1 METRAK
7 KKESL
12 KTAVNKQVTAINL
25 TKTPNMKCPIR
36 RDIQHKKLFI
46 MRFLATHIYK
56 SEWIE
61 DTKDEKVLFDRLTK
75 IVHGCGVPPNEPKSS
90 DCGRKTRSQTSP
102 ASKAKTPA
110 PSIRIGARIESRAK
124 DAKRPKHTIA
134 KHSPPGHLK
143 NLSRLAAK
151 HTRATSANDSSLH
164 GKVTYNVTTC
174 DKTNGDKQ
182 MMSGKFHVNVA
193 KQLSCHSHY
202 SRFSQSCRQ
211 CCYDELR
218 TVQLCE
224 GIRPGCLP

>member
-75 IVHGCGVPPNEPKSS
+75 IVHGCGGEFFVCIDHLSINLF
-90 DCGRKTRSQTSP
+90 TS
-102 ASKAKTPA
+102 
-110 PSIRIGARIESRAK
+110 
-124 DAKRPKHTIA
+124 
-134 KHSPPGHLK
+134 
-143 NLSRLAAK
+143 
-151 HTRATSANDSSLH
+151 
-164 GKVTYNVTTC
+164 VTV
-174 DKTNGDKQ
+174 
-182 MMSGKFHVNVA
+182 
-193 KQLSCHSHY
+193 
-202 SRFSQSCRQ
+202 
-211 CCYDELR
+211 
-218 TVQLCE
+218 
-224 GIRPGCLP
+224 